1 MINTVDAIK
10 TTRDI
15 NKMKKALHGRDR
27 LLFVLGVSLGLR
39 VSDLL
44 ALKIG
49 DLRGKEYLTLVESKT
64 ETTRKRRTHRRIK
77 LSATVK
83 REVAALDGADSDYV
97 FKSQKGA
104 NRPITRQHAYRVL
117 NEAAKRAG
125 VNVAVGTHTLR
136 KTFGWQL
143 YAKGF
148 DITRIME
155 IFGHSTPAMTLKYI
169 GITSDEIDNAYEAI
183 EI

>member
-10 TTRDI
+10 NSRDI
-15 NKMKKALHGRDR
+15 AKMKKSLHGRDR
-27 LLFVLGVSLGLR
+27 LMFVLGVSLGLR

-44 ALKIG
+44 SLKIG
-49 DLRGKEYLTLVESKT
+49 DLRNREYLTLVESKT
-64 ETTRKRRTHRRIK
+64 ETTRKRKTYRRIK

-83 REVAALDGADSDYV
+83 REVATLDGADSDYV
-97 FKSQKGA
+97 FKSRKGT
-104 NRPITRQHAYRVL
+104 NQPITRQQAYRIL
-117 NEAAKRAG
+117 NDAADRAG
-125 VNVAVGTHTLR
+125 IKIAVGTHTLR
-136 KTFGWQL
+136 KTFGYQL

-169 GITSDEIDNAYEAI
+169 GITDEEIDNAYEAI